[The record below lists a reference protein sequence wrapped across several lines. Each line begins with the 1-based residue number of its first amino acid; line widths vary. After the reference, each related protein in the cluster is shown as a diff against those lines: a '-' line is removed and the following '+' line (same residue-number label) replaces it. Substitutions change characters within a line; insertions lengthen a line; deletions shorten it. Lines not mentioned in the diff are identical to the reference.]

1 MGSFLAPRRPTE
13 SDGQESMDIKMES
26 EKRKLTS
33 LKDAVR
39 RHHELQYQCICTNCI
54 YIHEYTTH
62 MCGCGSLKLS
72 YRSTSSYRVFDVVF
86 EQHIIIRRAV
96 VEFLFFFVCWKNI
109 CSDIL
114 PRTESSLGCVF
125 IYGRANIPRVDYAYM
140 NSMCGRSVSPG
151 INIYKQTARQIRKR

>member
-96 VEFLFFFVCWKNI
+96 VEFLFFLCVGRIYAPIFSQEQSRLSAAFLFMDERTSQELITHIWIVCVAV
-109 CSDIL
+109 
-114 PRTESSLGCVF
+114 VF
-125 IYGRANIPRVDYAYM
+125 H
-140 NSMCGRSVSPG
+140 
-151 INIYKQTARQIRKR
+151 QE